1 MSGVLEF
8 CCFFAFF
15 RKKVGPAESDETHGI
30 ISDQLDIKDP
40 DSITYSS
47 KISVLV
53 KYFLSFCCT
62 IIPFF
67 LLTQAQTRQIAIT
80 IDDAPMGQG
89 AYFTGER
96 RGQMMIQRLKQAGV
110 EQAIFFVITDNI
122 DEEGS
127 TRLTNYVN
135 AGHRLANHSHTH
147 GSANRVP
154 WKQYVADIQTA
165 DSVMKTLSGVVPFY
179 RYPYLHEGK
188 DTTSRDSIR
197 QAILDLRMANGYVTV
212 DTYDWYIH
220 ALVRDAKRADKK
232 INTSALKA
240 FWVDHMY
247 QCIEFYDS
255 VAVANLGRSPKHV
268 LLLHENDLT
277 GLFIYDLVQKL
288 NMEGWEIIPATS
300 AYSDAIAQVVPKTLF
315 LGQGRVAAIAADKG
329 SEPKDLVPYWE
340 DEEYLKAEAERRKI
354 FTNRE

>member
-1 MSGVLEF
+1 MV
-8 CCFFAFF
+8 
-15 RKKVGPAESDETHGI
+15 RIDEDLHRN
-30 ISDQLDIKDP
+30 S
-40 DSITYSS
+40 
-47 KISVLV
+47 
-53 KYFLSFCCT
+53 
-62 IIPFF
+62 F
-67 LLTQAQTRQIAIT
+67 LLTFTYYSLITIVPVRFFIHFCIAFLPLFALGQTRQIAIT
-80 IDDAPMGQG
+80 IDDAPMGNG
-89 AYFTGER
+89 AYFSGER
-96 RGQMMIQRLKQAGV
+96 RGQMMIQRLRQAGV
-110 EQAIFFVITDNI
+110 EQALFFVITDNI

-147 GSANRVP
+147 GSANRMP
-154 WKQYVADIQTA
+154 WQDYVTDMQIA
-165 DSVMKTLSGVVPFY
+165 DSIMESLPGVVPFY

-197 QAILDLRMANGYVTV
+197 KAINDLGMANGYVTV

-220 ALVRDAKRADKK
+220 ALARDAKRADQK
-232 INTSALKA
+232 INTSALKK

-300 AYSDAIAQVVPKTLF
+300 AYSDAIAQYVPKTLF
-315 LGQGRVAAIAADKG
+315 LGQGRVAAIAADNG
-329 SEPKDLVPYWE
+329 SEPRDLVPYWE
-340 DEEYLKAEAERRKI
+340 DEEYLKQEAERLQL
-354 FTNRE
+354 FTDR

>member
-1 MSGVLEF
+1 MVRIAEHLQGKP
-8 CCFFAFF
+8 FFLTF
-15 RKKVGPAESDETHGI
+15 
-30 ISDQLDIKDP
+30 IS
-40 DSITYSS
+40 YSS
-47 KISVLV
+47 KTSVQV
-53 KYFLSFCCT
+53 KYFLSFCC
-62 IIPFF
+62 IVFPFF
-67 LLTQAQTRQIAIT
+67 LFTQAQTRQIAIT

-96 RGQMMIQRLKQAGV
+96 RGEMMIQRLRQAGV
-110 EQAIFFVITDNI
+110 EQALFFVITGNI
-122 DEEGS
+122 DDEGR
-127 TRLTNYVN
+127 TRLDNYVE

-147 GSANRVP
+147 GSANKMP
-154 WKQYVADIQTA
+154 WEEYVADMQTA

-197 QAILDLRMANGYVTV
+197 QAINDLHIANGYVTV

-220 ALVRDAKRADKK
+220 ALARDAKREGKK
-232 INTSALKA
+232 INTSALKT

-255 VAVANLGRSPKHV
+255 VAVANIGRSPNHV

-300 AYSDAIAQVVPKTLF
+300 AYSDAIAQYVPKTLF

-340 DEEYLKAEAERRKI
+340 DEEYLKAEAKRRKI
-354 FTNRE
+354 FTER